1 MLMTIQQM
9 LITEGTIVL
18 YLLVLT
24 LVQLTGFFVF
34 FNYFVQFR
42 KTVKRDRFLIYSI
55 GWMTGIFG
63 TATFLLYLKPEILDL
78 GSNAFLLASILLVL
92 SPLFIGFGIVSYFT
106 SVTKNQFFL
115 TTILFIVFPVLC
127 MLIFGRSEA
136 SLAVDIETILVY
148 AFLLL
153 IGIINR
159 EKVMSYSK
167 ISYFLFL
174 IGTSISLIMVVA
186 TMVWGNDQYFSLLYF
201 GITNWINVILIIFLI
216 HLEHSISLYDTFL
229 LKDKYSHD
237 LANRMQKIVGF
248 LDLAMLSNEVANCQ
262 EALQEVVAANDL
274 LLEIRK
280 L

>member
-1 MLMTIQQM
+1 MI
-9 LITEGTIVL
+9 
-18 YLLVLT
+18 
-24 LVQLTGFFVF
+24 
-34 FNYFVQFR
+34 
-42 KTVKRDRFLIYSI
+42 
-55 GWMTGIFG
+55 GIFG
-63 TATFLLYLKPEILDL
+63 TATFLLYMYPEILDL
-78 GSNAFLLASILLVL
+78 GSNAYLLAGILLVL
-92 SPLFIGFGIVSYFT
+92 SPLFIGFGIASYFA
-106 SVTKNQFFL
+106 SFTKNQYFL
-115 TTILFIVFPVLC
+115 TTILFIIFPILVTI
-127 MLIFGRSEA
+127 IFGSSEA
-136 SLAVDIETILVY
+136 SQAIDIENILVY
-148 AFLLL
+148 TFLLL

-159 EKVMSYSK
+159 EKVMSYSR

-174 IGTSISLIMVVA
+174 IGTSISLMMVVA